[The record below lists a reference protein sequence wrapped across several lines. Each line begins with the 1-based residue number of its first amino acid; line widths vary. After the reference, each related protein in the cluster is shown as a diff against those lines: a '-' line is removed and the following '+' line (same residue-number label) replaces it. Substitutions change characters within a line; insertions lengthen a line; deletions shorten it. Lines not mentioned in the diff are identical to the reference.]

1 MQKYQGKIEQTVV
14 RPFIINAFVVMDSI
28 GLTRDWFCENL

>member
-14 RPFIINAFVVMDSI
+14 QPFIINAFVIPDNTC
-28 GLTRDWFCENL
+28 LTRGEYFD